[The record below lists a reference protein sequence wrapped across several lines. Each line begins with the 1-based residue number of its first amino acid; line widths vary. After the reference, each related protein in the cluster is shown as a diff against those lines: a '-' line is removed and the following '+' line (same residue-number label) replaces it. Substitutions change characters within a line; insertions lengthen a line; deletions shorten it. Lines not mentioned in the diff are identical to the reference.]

1 MIYQRRVHSEKEGG
15 RGYVIYCTRKSVL
28 LGVPP
33 ITKKTKNDLKNDFVP
48 DKELEFLVLPAAS
61 ATSAARPT
69 VWVGT
74 TAPASPVSGLTG
86 PANS

>member
-1 MIYQRRVHSEKEGG
+1 MSY
-15 RGYVIYCTRKSVL
+15 TRKSVL

-86 PANS
+86 PANYQIVARRAKVLSETATG